1 MYTIKETSQMLN
13 IPASTLRYY
22 EDEKILPPLKRSSG
36 NQRLFDEEDIML
48 LKVVQCLKKTKMPI
62 NEIREFIELYQQG
75 SATIPQRKE
84 LFNKHRIRIQEQI
97 QSLEDTLV
105 VLDRKMTTLN
115 QK

>member
-48 LKVVQCLKKTKMPI
+48 LKVVQCLKKTKMPVCTK
-62 NEIREFIELYQQG
+62 ER
-75 SATIPQRKE
+75 RKE
-84 LFNKHRIRIQEQI
+84 NHQFSGYTAKAPALRSKQGVAMGLRPARA
-97 QSLEDTLV
+97 S
-105 VLDRKMTTLN
+105 
-115 QK
+115 

>member
-1 MYTIKETSQMLN
+1 MYTIKEASQMLN
-13 IPASTLRYY
+13 IPSSTLRYY

-75 SATIPQRKE
+75 SSTIPQRKE
-84 LFNKHRIRIQEQI
+84 LFRRHRIRIKEQI
-97 QSLEDTLV
+97 QMLEDTLV